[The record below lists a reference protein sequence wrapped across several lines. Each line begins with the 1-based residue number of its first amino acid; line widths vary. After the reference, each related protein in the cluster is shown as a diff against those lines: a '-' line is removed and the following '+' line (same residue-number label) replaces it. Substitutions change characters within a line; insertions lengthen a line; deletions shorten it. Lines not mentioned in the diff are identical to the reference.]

1 MDFSNARAACPCGRA
16 VPSPCRPRAVPCHA
30 VPCPCLPQLIAH
42 FFADRCTHSRLT
54 DSAARSCKAEGGSRV
69 ACCRCA
75 LRVVGSTSRGLCLH
89 RTLHGARL
97 HGCRAQSRH
106 VGRHCCAFHR
116 RSAVATVQ
124 RIFVGNR
131 ASATHIRRCGPM
143 WKPTGRP
150 PLPRCCC
157 GSDDRLPS
165 QAKQNSTPPEATLRP
180 PARGGGFHWEVSRR
194 DREAVGGPDRV
205 LECDHPSAHA
215 ADPQRFSAAPCAGVG
230 FSGSA
235 AHALMCTGRVRANM
249 FVSACEAHGNMPTTI
264 VG

>member
-1 MDFSNARAACPCGRA
+1 MHAAGCICKHGSLTALNALRCVVCAVCVHRMHSLRASIVRVRAFRSVCRFHGFQQCACS
-16 VPSPCRPRAVPCHA
+16 VPVRTCCAM
-30 VPCPCLPQLIAH
+30 PCLPQLIAH

-180 PARGGGFHWEVSRR
+180 PARGGGFHSEVSRR

-215 ADPQRFSAAPCAGVG
+215 ADPQRFWRRRGWV
-230 FSGSA
+230 
-235 AHALMCTGRVRANM
+235 
-249 FVSACEAHGNMPTTI
+249 
-264 VG
+264 

>member
-1 MDFSNARAACPCGRA
+1 MQTWVPNGAKCAALRSVRRVRASYALIACIDCARACISLGVQISWISAMRVQRA
-16 VPSPCRPRAVPCHA
+16 RAGVPCRPRAVPCHA

-157 GSDDRLPS
+157 GSNDRLPS
-165 QAKQNSTPPEATLRP
+165 QAKQNSTPP
-180 PARGGGFHWEVSRR
+180 GGGS
-194 DREAVGGPDRV
+194 
-205 LECDHPSAHA
+205 PSA
-215 ADPQRFSAAPCAGVG
+215 R
-230 FSGSA
+230 
-235 AHALMCTGRVRANM
+235 TGRRVPLGS
-249 FVSACEAHGNMPTTI
+249 FPSGP
-264 VG
+264 